1 MTFRAKPV
9 VKRSQRPGWQSGE
22 RRSLY
27 LNLGFGLVIVVAV
40 LILAAAAGAS
50 WYGDHFGEVARVNGV
65 AITRDDYRNRLAVE
79 RWRSDYTERR
89 IRDAAQ
95 AGRMTEADRDQLIAF
110 LQQQRQ
116 QLSSTVYERLI
127 DAALQ
132 AQLAERE
139 GVTVSEA
146 DIDARLLQ
154 EATRPEERHTFLIAV
169 APEVSTGATAP
180 TDAQRAAA
188 RGKAEAAL
196 ADLRAGKP
204 FDGVARMVSTDA
216 SAAKGGDIGW
226 IGKEGGLDEAF
237 VAAVFALAPNG
248 LTDVVE
254 GADGTYR
261 IGKVTEIAP
270 AEVDPTY
277 QQQIVNEG
285 ISLAVYRSVVRS
297 DVIRTKLEAKLLAQ
311 VVEAPSVMRR
321 VSEIYIAAT
330 QHAGG
335 GDEVKVRHILYA
347 PKNDPQGAAAL
358 DPADPAWAAAEA
370 EAKATYE
377 RLKALEGDPAKLEA
391 EFIATAKRESDE
403 PGAATTGGELPYY
416 TQADL
421 DRSFGDAIFA
431 PGLKPGQ
438 LLEPVKSQF
447 GWHVIQFI
455 DRRGNAQSRAED
467 AKLRTLRGEDFATI
481 AKEVSEGPE
490 AAAGGEIGW
499 VARYQFRKQLEDA
512 IFGTPVGG
520 VSDVVDVSGDGF
532 YIFKIWEEQTRR
544 PDPEQARTL
553 RAGAFTNWY
562 AAEKDAASIDR
573 SGLAN
578 LPTS

>member
-9 VKRSQRPGWQSGE
+9 VKRSQRPAWRSDE

-27 LNLGFGLVIVVAV
+27 LNLGFGAVIAVAV
-40 LILAAAAGAS
+40 LILVGAAFAS
-50 WYGDHFGEVARVNGV
+50 WRDDHFGEVARVNGV
-65 AITRDDYRNRLAVE
+65 SITRDDYRARLAVE

-95 AGRMTEADRDQLIAF
+95 AGRLSEAERDQLIAL

-116 QLSSTVYERLI
+116 QLSSVVYEHLI
-127 DAALQ
+127 DATLQ

-139 GVTVSEA
+139 GITVTDAE
-146 DIDARLLQ
+146 IDAQLLK

-169 APEVSTGATAP
+169 APEVDPGATKP

-188 RGKAEAAL
+188 RAKAEAAL
-196 ADLRAGKP
+196 ADIRAGKA
-204 FDGVARMVSTDA
+204 FEDVARTVSTDA
-216 SAAKGGDIGW
+216 SAAKGGDLGW
-226 IGKEGGLDEAF
+226 IQKEGGLDQAF
-237 VAAVFALAPNG
+237 IDAVFALAPNG
-248 LTDVVE
+248 VTDVVE
-254 GADGTYR
+254 GADGTFR

-270 AEVDPTY
+270 AEVDTTF
-277 QQQIVNEG
+277 QQQIQNEG
-285 ISLAVYRSVVRS
+285 IGLDAYRKVVRA
-297 DVIRTKLEAKLLAQ
+297 DVIRRKLEDKLVAQ
-311 VVEAPSVMRR
+311 VVDAPSVMRR

-330 QHAGG
+330 QHTGG

-347 PKNDPQGAAAL
+347 PKDDPQGAASL
-358 DPADPAWAAAEA
+358 DPNDPAWAAAEA
-370 EAKATYE
+370 QARATYE

-391 EFIATAKRESDE
+391 EFIATAKRESDDT
-403 PGAATTGGELPYY
+403 GSASSGGELPYY
-416 TQADL
+416 TQGDV
-421 DRSFGDAIFA
+421 DRNFGDAIFA

-438 LLEPVKSQF
+438 LLEPVKSQY

-467 AKLRTLRGEDFATI
+467 AKLRTMRGEDFATI
-481 AKEVSEGPE
+481 AKDVSEGPE
-490 AAAGGEIGW
+490 AANGGEIGW
-499 VARYQFRKQLEDA
+499 VAHYQLAKQLEDA

-532 YIFKIWEEQTRR
+532 YIFKVWEEQTRT
-544 PDPEQARTL
+544 PDPDQARTL
-553 RAGAFTNWY
+553 KANAFTNWY
-562 AAEKDAASIDR
+562 TAEKDQATIDR

-578 LPTS
+578 LPSS

>member
-9 VKRSQRPGWQSGE
+9 VKRSQRPAWQSGE

-27 LNLGFGLVIVVAV
+27 LNLGFGFVIVVAV
-40 LILAAAAGAS
+40 LILVGAAGAS

-65 AITRDDYRNRLAVE
+65 SITRDDYRNRFAVE

-95 AGRMTEADRDQLIAF
+95 AGRMTEAERDQLIAF

-116 QLSSTVYERLI
+116 QLATIAYERLI

-139 GVTVSEA
+139 GIVVTEA
-146 DIDARLLQ
+146 DIDARLVE

-169 APEVSTGATAP
+169 RPELDAGATEP

-188 RGKAEAAL
+188 RARAEAAL
-196 ADLRAGKP
+196 AEIRAGKS
-204 FDGVARMVSTDA
+204 FEDVARTTSSDA

-226 IGKEGGLDEAF
+226 IQKEGGLDEAF
-237 VAAVFALAPNG
+237 VAAVFALGPNETTG
-248 LTDVVE
+248 VVE
-254 GADGTYR
+254 GADGVFR

-270 AEVDPTY
+270 AEVDTTY
-277 QQQIVNEG
+277 EQQIVNDG
-285 ISLAVYRSVVRS
+285 ISLEAYRTVVRA
-297 DVIRTKLEAKLLAQ
+297 DVIRRKLEDRLLAQ
-311 VVEAPSVMRR
+311 LVDAPSVMRR
-321 VSEIYIAAT
+321 VSQIYIAAT
-330 QHAGG
+330 QHTGG

-347 PKNDPQGAAAL
+347 PKDDPQGAGSL

-370 EAKATYE
+370 EARATYE
-377 RLKALEGDPAKLEA
+377 RLKALADDLQKLEE
-391 EFIATAKRESDE
+391 EFIATAKRDSDE
-403 PGAATTGGELPYY
+403 PGADTSGGELPYY
-416 TQADL
+416 TQGDL
-421 DRSFGDAIFA
+421 DRAFGDAVFA
-431 PGLKPGQ
+431 PGLRPGQ

-467 AKLRTLRGEDFATI
+467 AKVRTLRGEDFATI
-481 AKEVSEGPE
+481 AREVSEGPE
-490 AAAGGEIGW
+490 AEKGGELGW
-499 VARYQFRKQLEDA
+499 IARYQLGRQLDEA
-512 IFGTPVGG
+512 IFGTPVG
-520 VSDVVDVSGDGF
+520 DVSGVIDVEGDGF
-532 YIFKIWEEQTRR
+532 YIFKVWEEQTRS
-544 PDPEQARTL
+544 PDPAQARTL
-553 RAGAFTNWY
+553 RANAFSNWY
-562 AAEKDAASIDR
+562 AAEKEKATIDR

>member
-9 VKRSQRPGWQSGE
+9 VKRSHRPAWQSDE

-27 LNLGFGLVIVVAV
+27 LNLGFGLVVVVAL
-40 LILAAAAGAS
+40 LILVGAAAGS

-65 AITRDDYRNRLAVE
+65 SITRDDYRDRFAVE

-95 AGRMTEADRDQLIAF
+95 AGRMTEAERDQLIAF
-110 LQQQRQ
+110 LQQQRE
-116 QLSSTVYERLI
+116 QLPTLVYERLI

-139 GVTVSEA
+139 GVTVTEA
-146 DIDARLLQ
+146 DIDARLLE

-169 APEVSTGATAP
+169 APELDAGATEP
-180 TDAQRAAA
+180 TDAQRTAA
-188 RGKAEAAL
+188 REKAERAL
-196 ADLRAGKP
+196 AEIQGGKP
-204 FDGVARMVSTDA
+204 FEDVARTVSSDA
-216 SAAKGGDIGW
+216 SAVKGGDIGW
-226 IGKEGGLDEAF
+226 IQREGGLDEAF
-237 VAAVFALAPNG
+237 VEAIFGLAPNE
-248 LTDVVE
+248 LTGVVE
-254 GADGTYR
+254 GADGTFR

-270 AEVDPTY
+270 AEVDATY
-277 QQQIVNEG
+277 QDQIVNDG
-285 ISLAVYRSVVRS
+285 IRLEVYRRVVRA
-297 DVIRTKLEAKLLAQ
+297 DLIRKKLEDKLLASL
-311 VVEAPSVMRR
+311 VDAPSVMRR
-321 VSEIYIAAT
+321 VSEIYIAAP
-330 QHAGG
+330 QRAGG

-347 PKNDPQGAAAL
+347 PKDDPQGAASL
-358 DPADPAWAAAEA
+358 DPNDPAWTAAEA

-377 RLKALEGDPAKLEA
+377 RLEALAGDEKKLEE

-403 PGAATTGGELPYY
+403 PGAATSGGELPYY

-431 PGLKPGQ
+431 PGLEPGQ

-455 DRRGNAQSRAED
+455 DRRGNPQSRAED
-467 AKLRTLRGEDFATI
+467 AKVRTLRGEDFAAI
-481 AKEVSEGPE
+481 AREVSEGPE
-490 AAAGGEIGW
+490 AAKGGEIGW
-499 VARYQFRKQLEDA
+499 VARYQLDKQLEDA
-512 IFGTPVGG
+512 IFGTSVGG
-520 VSDVVDVSGDGF
+520 VSDVVDVEGDGF
-532 YIFKIWEEQTRR
+532 YIFKVWEEATRR

-553 RAGAFTNWY
+553 RASAFTNWY
-562 AAEKDAASIDR
+562 AREKEAATIDR

-578 LPTS
+578 LPTP

>member
-9 VKRSQRPGWQSGE
+9 VKRSQRPAWRSDE

-27 LNLGFGLVIVVAV
+27 LNLGFGAVIAVAV
-40 LILAAAAGAS
+40 LILVGAAFAS
-50 WYGDHFGEVARVNGV
+50 WRDDHFGEVARVNGV
-65 AITRDDYRNRLAVE
+65 SITRDDYRARLAVE

-95 AGRMTEADRDQLIAF
+95 AGRLSEAERDQLIAL

-116 QLSSTVYERLI
+116 QLSSVAYERLI
-127 DAALQ
+127 DATLQ

-139 GVTVSEA
+139 GITVTDAE
-146 DIDARLLQ
+146 IDAQLLK

-169 APEVSTGATAP
+169 APEVDPGATKP

-188 RGKAEAAL
+188 RAKAEAAL
-196 ADLRAGKP
+196 ADIRAGKA
-204 FDGVARMVSTDA
+204 FEDVARTVSTDA
-216 SAAKGGDIGW
+216 SAAKGGDLGW
-226 IGKEGGLDEAF
+226 IQKEGGLDQAF
-237 VAAVFALAPNG
+237 VDAVFALAPNG
-248 LTDVVE
+248 VTDVVE
-254 GADGTYR
+254 GADGTFR

-270 AEVDPTY
+270 AEVDTTF
-277 QQQIVNEG
+277 QQQIQNEG
-285 ISLAVYRSVVRS
+285 IGLDAYRKVVRA
-297 DVIRTKLEAKLLAQ
+297 DVIRQKLEDALLAQ
-311 VVEAPSVMRR
+311 VVDAPSVMRR

-330 QHAGG
+330 QHTGG

-347 PKNDPQGAAAL
+347 PKDDPQGAASL
-358 DPADPAWAAAEA
+358 DPNDPAWAAAEA
-370 EAKATYE
+370 QARATYE
-377 RLKALEGDPAKLEA
+377 RLKALENDPAKLEA
-391 EFIATAKRESDE
+391 EFIATAKRESDDT
-403 PGAATTGGELPYY
+403 GSASSGGELPYY
-416 TQADL
+416 TQGDV
-421 DRSFGDAIFA
+421 DRNFGDAIFA

-438 LLEPVKSQF
+438 LLEPVKSQY

-481 AKEVSEGPE
+481 AKDVSEGPE
-490 AAAGGEIGW
+490 AANGGEIGW
-499 VARYQFRKQLEDA
+499 IAHYQLAKQLEDA
-512 IFGTPVGG
+512 IFGTPVSG

-532 YIFKIWEEQTRR
+532 YIFKVWEEQTRT

-553 RAGAFTNWY
+553 RANAFTNWY
-562 AAEKDAASIDR
+562 TAEKDQATIDR

-578 LPTS
+578 LPSS